1 MTPERLTKEKI
12 DELMND
18 IRMDFCQRKRLAI
31 GKIGQL
37 YAAALRLSA
46 IKAAGDE
53 EVESLRDS
61 FYKLLPLNTLEAR
74 RCGAFDASCEII
86 LERGQEIA
94 DLRAKLGEANEM
106 LEMMDARFNTEDGL
120 TAEEYKRLR
129 KIIAE
134 SEVGGGS

>member
-74 RCGAFDASCEII
+74 RCGAFDAACEI
-86 LERGQEIA
+86 LMDRNQEIA
-94 DLRAKLGEANEM
+94 DLRAKLMEAEKRIED
-106 LEMMDARFNTEDGL
+106 LEGDITAAKYGL
-120 TAEEYKRLR
+120 
-129 KIIAE
+129 
-134 SEVGGGS
+134 